1 MKRVYP
7 SKIGV
12 WLVLILITATVPG
25 FYDAIAKQDYDGLPV
40 LIIVTIF
47 VVHLIATTRYTIDGT
62 MLRVKSG
69 FIVNKKISITTIS
82 KVMET
87 YNPISSPAASLDRL
101 QIYYN
106 DGTVI
111 ISPKDK
117 TGFISH
123 LQSVKPNIVFIPRN
137 KKG

>member
-1 MKRVYP
+1 MKKVYP

-12 WLVLILITATVPG
+12 WLVLILITATVPV
-25 FYDAIAKQDYDGLPV
+25 FYAAFSKQEYGGLPV

-47 VVHLIATTRYTIDGT
+47 VIHLIATTRYTIDGT
-62 MLRVKSG
+62 TLRVQSG

-82 KVMET
+82 KVGET

-101 QIYYN
+101 QIYYS

-117 TGFISH
+117 AGFISH
-123 LQSVKPNIVFIPRN
+123 LHAVNPDIVFVLRN